1 MNRVGRS
8 SVAVLAAVGLTL
20 GSLYWIDQGR
30 AREAGAL
37 RREIAELRAR
47 TAAQRVREPVTA
59 ALMATAAATAPVVTQ
74 PPPVAPTTPTPPL
87 PIYRN
92 DGRATAR
99 AALQTLAWAS
109 DRGDVAAVQAML
121 IFDDAAR
128 AKAEQFFATLS
139 PDARGTWR
147 TVDDMAA
154 LLITRS
160 GMEAPFPAADVLDSV
175 EFEELSP
182 DRVRM
187 RLRGTRRDGS
197 EFQRTSA
204 GWSYVI
210 TEAMVERYVRNPANP
225 R

>member
-1 MNRVGRS
+1 
-8 SVAVLAAVGLTL
+8 VAVGVTL
-20 GSLYWIDQGR
+20 GCLYWIDQGR

-47 TAAQRVREPVTA
+47 AAA
-59 ALMATAAATAPVVTQ
+59 AGGRSALPATTAATAVAVAPVAH
-74 PPPVAPTTPTPPL
+74 PAPPVADATPPPPL

-92 DGRATAR
+92 EGRASAR

-109 DRGDVAAVQAML
+109 DRGDVAAVQDML
-121 IFDDAAR
+121 VFDDVAR
-128 AKAEQFFATLS
+128 VKAQRFFESL
-139 PDARGTWR
+139 PPEARGSWR

-154 LLITRS
+154 MLITKS
-160 GMEAPFPAADVLDSV
+160 GMEAPFPAADILDAV
-175 EFEELSP
+175 ELETIGP
-182 DRVRM
+182 DRARM
-187 RLRGTRRDGS
+187 RMHGTRRDGA

-210 TEAMVERYVRNPANP
+210 TEAMVDRYMRQAANP